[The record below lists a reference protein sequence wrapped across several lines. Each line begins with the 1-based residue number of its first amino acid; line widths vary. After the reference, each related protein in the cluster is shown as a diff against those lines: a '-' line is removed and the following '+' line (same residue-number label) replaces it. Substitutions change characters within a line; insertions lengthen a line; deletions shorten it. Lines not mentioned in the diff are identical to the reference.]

1 MPAREN
7 KIDCASLTD
16 AELLQL
22 LQQDH
27 APAFREL
34 YQRYWDKLFYLAHKR
49 LQSAAAA
56 EEIVQDVFLILWE
69 KRNSLAI
76 VALPAYLAA
85 MTRYAVYRYLAKEKR
100 MVEQRQVLGRMAK
113 QGVSEEPA
121 IDNRLILDMVKK
133 LSCKLPEKCRLVFI
147 YNKIDDQSLPDVA
160 KKLKISV
167 KTAESHLTKALRVI
181 RTQIGHLLFLLF

>member
-1 MPAREN
+1 MPAGEN
-7 KIDCASLTD
+7 NIDCASLTD

-69 KRNSLAI
+69 KRNQLAI
-76 VALPAYLAA
+76 AALPAYLAA

-100 MVEQRQVLGRMAK
+100 MMEQQQVLGRMTK
-113 QGVSEEPA
+113 QGASEEPA

-147 YNKIDDQSLPDVA
+147 YNKIDDQSLPEVA
-160 KKLKISV
+160 KRLQISI

-181 RTQIGHLLFLLF
+181 RTHIGHFFYLF